1 MILGKRALILWVWA
15 ALLPVGC
22 TGPVQKS
29 EEGSIGF
36 EVKNLGKSDLDM
48 IMDQAMEANL
58 ADLKALMAKLYK
70 RNPREWKK
78 TGIPSKRRIAQ
89 VFDGR
94 FQWQFQEL
102 GGRRDIDAMRL
113 AFDHAYPGDRV
124 FALIAGMVSMLYTAY
139 GERTEFFLLD
149 NVNPQNLY
157 HSARNIEVVVWRLN
171 TQRDRRDALLM
182 LTNSRSGEPRNLSYE
197 RLFGKLIARQDLIA
211 RIVAD
216 KEKRTIRTVIHSLA
230 SAVFLPL
237 GGP

>member
-1 MILGKRALILWVWA
+1 MILDKCVLSFWVWA
-15 ALLPVGC
+15 ALLLVGC
-22 TGPVQKS
+22 AGPMQKT
-29 EEGSIGF
+29 EDGSIGF

-58 ADLKALMAKLYK
+58 ADLKTLMAKLYK

-78 TGIPSKRRIAQ
+78 TGVPPERRIAQ

-94 FQWQFQEL
+94 FLWQFHAL

-113 AFDHAYPGDRV
+113 AFDDAYSGDRV

-149 NVNPQNLY
+149 SVDPQDLY

-171 TQRDRRDALLM
+171 IGRDRRDARMLL
-182 LTNSRSGEPRNLSYE
+182 TDSRLGEPRNLSYE

-211 RIVAD
+211 RVVAD
-216 KEKRTIRTVIHSLA
+216 KEKRAIRTVIHSLA